1 MAARVITIE
10 KTIDDHL
17 KLLHDKDGLDQ
28 INQEEGVNYI
38 VKLKYL
44 ESYAE

>member
-1 MAARVITIE
+1 MTVRVIIIE

-17 KLLHDKDGLDQ
+17 KLLHGQDGLDEV
-28 INQEEGVNYI
+28 NQEEGANYE